1 MNFYFKLP
9 LINNSNLNNSNL
21 NNSNLNNSNLN
32 NSNSN
37 NSNLNNS
44 NSNKSSIYFP
54 MKFREFPY
62 GFVPPP
68 IPSPSPQ
75 PQQLI
80 TNTVNKDNVKK
91 MLWGKPTW
99 FLFHTIAEKV
109 NESHFLEIRS
119 SLLDIIYSI
128 CINLPCPKCAEHA
141 KLHLNGINFNTIQTK
156 EDLKLLFFDFHN
168 LVNKKNN
175 YEIFT
180 YESLDQYKYAVTKNI
195 IFHFLTE
202 FVRKSRNIRYL
213 SDDLHRDNLS
223 KTFYKWFN
231 QNWHYFSE

>member
-1 MNFYFKLP
+1 MNYYFKSP
-9 LINNSNLNNSNL
+9 LINNSKLNNSNQ
-21 NNSNLNNSNLN
+21 NNSNQNNSNQN
-32 NSNSN
+32 NSNQN
-37 NSNLNNS
+37 NSS
-44 NSNKSSIYFP
+44 VYFP
-54 MKFREFPY
+54 MKFRQFPI

-68 IPSPSPQ
+68 IPSP
-75 PQQLI
+75 PQQPV
-80 TNTVNKDNVKK
+80 TDTVIKDDVKK

-99 FLFHTIAEKV
+99 FLFHTLAEKV
-109 NESHFLEIRS
+109 NESYFLEIRS

-128 CINLPCPKCAEHA
+128 CVNLPCPKCAEHA

-168 LVNKKNN
+168 LVNKKKN

-180 YESLDQYKYAVTKNI
+180 YESLNQYKYAVTKNI
-195 IFHFLTE
+195 IYHFLNE

-223 KTFYKWFN
+223 KTLYKWFN
-231 QNWHYFSE
+231 NNIHYFSE

>member
-1 MNFYFKLP
+1 MNYYFKSP
-9 LINNSNLNNSNL
+9 LINNSKLNNSNQ
-21 NNSNLNNSNLN
+21 NNSNPNNSNQN
-32 NSNSN
+32 NSSV
-37 NSNLNNS
+37 
-44 NSNKSSIYFP
+44 YFP
-54 MKFREFPY
+54 MKFRQFPI

-68 IPSPSPQ
+68 IPSP
-75 PQQLI
+75 PQQPV
-80 TNTVNKDNVKK
+80 TDTVIKDDVKK

-99 FLFHTIAEKV
+99 FLFHTLAEKV
-109 NESHFLEIRS
+109 NESYFLEIRS

-128 CINLPCPKCAEHA
+128 CVNLPCPKCAEHA

-168 LVNKKNN
+168 LVNKKKN

-180 YESLDQYKYAVTKNI
+180 YESLNQYKYAVTKNI
-195 IFHFLTE
+195 IYHFLNE

-223 KTFYKWFN
+223 KTLYKWFN
-231 QNWHYFSE
+231 NNIHYFSE

>member
-1 MNFYFKLP
+1 MNYYFKSP
-9 LINNSNLNNSNL
+9 LINNSKLNNSNQ
-21 NNSNLNNSNLN
+21 NNSNQNNSNQN
-32 NSNSN
+32 NSSV
-37 NSNLNNS
+37 
-44 NSNKSSIYFP
+44 YFP
-54 MKFREFPY
+54 MKFRQFPI

-68 IPSPSPQ
+68 IPSP
-75 PQQLI
+75 PQQPV
-80 TNTVNKDNVKK
+80 TDTVIKDDVKK

-99 FLFHTIAEKV
+99 FLFHTLAEKV
-109 NESHFLEIRS
+109 NESYFLEIRS

-128 CINLPCPKCAEHA
+128 CVNLPCPKCAEHA

-168 LVNKKNN
+168 LVNKKKN

-180 YESLDQYKYAVTKNI
+180 YESLNQYKYAVTKNI
-195 IFHFLTE
+195 IYHFLNE

-223 KTFYKWFN
+223 KTLYKWFN
-231 QNWHYFSE
+231 NNIHYFSE